1 MSCCYVDRELK
12 EHEGATLRTETRDLW
27 FGFMQCPPSGSAMD
41 QAWEHTQEPA
51 IAPAAPGV
59 PPSPE
64 EHKPGP
70 ELILY
75 VSEQNNIRRV
85 INISYR
91 DGTLASLPKHLL
103 CVGGA
108 QPNIHGKEGDAIML
122 EEFSRFSFHVS
133 DVSQNVTGTVCTL
146 I

>member
-1 MSCCYVDRELK
+1 
-12 EHEGATLRTETRDLW
+12 
-27 FGFMQCPPSGSAMD
+27 MD
-41 QAWEHTQEPA
+41 QAWEHTQEQA
-51 IAPAAPGV
+51 TAPAAPGV
-59 PPSPE
+59 SPSPE
-64 EHKPGP
+64 EHRPGT
-70 ELILY
+70 ELILH
-75 VSEQNNIRRV
+75 VSEQNSIRRV

-108 QPNIHGKEGDAIML
+108 QPNNTKGKEGDASML

-133 DVSQNVTGTVCTL
+133 DVFQNVPGMVCTL